1 MIATDFS
8 RGRRILAP
16 GLDFAVAKRVQNLR
30 LAYESLLSR
39 FAAAPSTVALAVD
52 STCSPNTNPLFLVRT
67 QVYGNRHGQ
76 VVQRREGL
84 RLHHAGRRWRRPFR
98 AFLGH
103 SDERFQDAEGR
114 PEGELR
120 SHPGT
125 QGKAGLEHP
134 GRLNFARPPETRA
147 AVAARTRRTAG
158 FLLTWRPESARIGL
172 RPGPS
177 TPLGLD
183 CGVGPWPSF
192 PRKRESSGVT
202 KDTGSR
208 PSRG

>member
-8 RGRRILAP
+8 RRRRILAP

-84 RLHHAGRRWRRPFR
+84 RLHHAGRWRRRPFR

-103 SDERFQDAEGR
+103 SDERFQNAEGR

-147 AVAARTRRTAG
+147 GRGSKNPPHGG
-158 FLLTWRPESARIGL
+158 FFVLGRPE
-172 RPGPS
+172 
-177 TPLGLD
+177 
-183 CGVGPWPSF
+183 
-192 PRKRESSGVT
+192 
-202 KDTGSR
+202 
-208 PSRG
+208 